1 MARTHIPQRRIR
13 QPPAALTRTGA
24 SGPGAAAEAPTPRE
38 LAQSR
43 GPPSLSA
50 RREARSGRCCPLSA
64 LPQLPAAHAT
74 PTARRARPRP
84 PGAARRLGSARDAR
98 SVAPAR
104 RALSPCSFRQ
114 AARSGRA
121 GRPQAGGGWGRRSA
135 RPTAPAPPAGPLRRV
150 GPGRERRR
158 RAPWKRRRAWRF
170 PGQPPGES
178 ARGGGGAGRVRVGAV
193 SGRACGLR
201 SPRRRLGMSQP
212 GREGPGAPEL
222 IG

>member
-1 MARTHIPQRRIR
+1 MARTHIPQRRTR
-13 QPPAALTRTGA
+13 QPPAALARTGA

-50 RREARSGRCCPLSA
+50 RREAGGSRCCPLSA

-74 PTARRARPRP
+74 PTARQAGPRP
-84 PGAARRLGSARDAR
+84 PGAARRLGSAGDSG

-104 RALSPCSFRQ
+104 RALSRRSLRPRAEEPGVGKPAEVGAEAEAEAGTPHCAC
-114 AARSGRA
+114 AARGA
-121 GRPQAGGGWGRRSA
+121 GPRLGRRS
-135 RPTAPAPPAGPLRRV
+135 PAPG
-150 GPGRERRR
+150 
-158 RAPWKRRRAWRF
+158 KRRRAWRF

-178 ARGGGGAGRVRVGAV
+178 ARGGGAGRVRVGAV

-201 SPRRRLGMSQP
+201 SPRSRLGMSQP
-212 GREGPGAPEL
+212 GREGPGASEL